1 MTIYYGVIF
10 VISIICS
17 GIYIFQWKK
26 NYSVFYTLT
35 FVLIPLANMGY
46 LMMSLAR
53 NEGEALLALKIMYIG
68 GCYLLM
74 IIMFYVI
81 ELCHISISR
90 YISLIFVIINSI
102 IYASILC
109 IGYFPLFYKDT
120 VYTVRNGI
128 VSLERHYAP
137 MHTVFYTMT
146 ILEFVI
152 SIAALIYAFRNKR
165 EASRWSIKLLLMT
178 QTASIFAFF
187 YERFADT
194 GFEWLPAVYVMDQV
208 VYLIIANRTM
218 LYDVDGTVEES
229 IEDQGTIGFASFGFA
244 YDYLGCNEAA
254 HRFLPV
260 LSRMRV
266 DDRLRDSGDE
276 AEILGWLK
284 AFKENEGNNE
294 NNNGN
299 GNEEI
304 ILSNNEKKNI
314 YDKEAGGKYNRFQ
327 IGNLCDGKKKVGY
340 QIMMTDVTQEQKYL
354 NLLNNYNT
362 DLKEEVEQK
371 TEHIQM
377 LQDSMVM
384 GMATMVE
391 SRDNSTG
398 GHIRRTSDVVKILME
413 EIMNENIWKI
423 DKTFRKNMIKAAPMH
438 DLGKIAVDD
447 DILKKPGRFTNEE
460 FEKMKA
466 HAAEG
471 ARVVSK
477 ILADIDDE
485 EFRILAV
492 NVAHYHHE
500 RWDGSGYPKGLSKED
515 IPLEARIM
523 AVADVYDALVS
534 KRCYKDSMSFDE
546 AKKIILDGMG
556 KHFDERLKKPFMS
569 SVKRLEEYYS
579 KADK

>member
-1 MTIYYGVIF
+1 MTLYYSAMFAVSILCSVIYVIR
-10 VISIICS
+10 
-17 GIYIFQWKK
+17 WKK

-46 LMMSLAR
+46 LMQSLAKS
-53 NEGEALLALKIMYIG
+53 EGEALLALKIMYIG

-81 ELCHISISR
+81 ELCHIRIKR
-90 YISLIFVIINSI
+90 YTGLVFVIIHSL

-109 IGYFPLFYKDT
+109 IGYLPLFYRDVTFT
-120 VYTVRNGI
+120 VKNGI
-128 VSLERHYAP
+128 VSIEKHYAP
-137 MHTVFYTMT
+137 MHTVFYL
-146 ILEFVI
+146 IIIVEFCI
-152 SIAALIYAFRNKR
+152 SITALIYALRYKK

-187 YERFADT
+187 FERFAAT
-194 GFEWLPAVYVMDQV
+194 GIEWLPAVYVMDQV

-229 IEDQGTIGFASFGFA
+229 VEEQGLIGFASFDFD
-244 YDYLGCNEAA
+244 YNYLGCNEVAR
-254 HRFLPV
+254 RFLPV
-260 LSRMRV
+260 LSELQV
-266 DDRLRDSGDE
+266 DEPLKSDGDE
-276 AEILGWLK
+276 AKVLSWLK
-284 AFKENEGNNE
+284 AFKADESNTIHNETEGE
-294 NNNGN
+294 
-299 GNEEI
+299 
-304 ILSNNEKKNI
+304 
-314 YDKEAGGKYNRFQ
+314 YCYRFTV
-327 IGNLCDGKKKVGY
+327 GYLCDGARRVGY

-354 NLLNNYNT
+354 ALLNNYNN
-362 DLKEEVEQK
+362 DLKEEVEKK

-398 GHIRRTSDVVKILME
+398 GHIRRTSDVVKILMD
-413 EIMNENIWKI
+413 EIMKDNIWGL
-423 DKTFRKNMIKAAPMH
+423 DKTFRRNMVKAAPMH

-447 DILKKPGRFTNEE
+447 DILKKPGRFTAEE

-471 ARVVSK
+471 ARVVRK
-477 ILADIDDE
+477 VLADIDDE
-485 EFRILAV
+485 ELKILAE

-500 RWDGSGYPKGLSKED
+500 RWDGSGYPEGLSGED

-534 KRCYKDSMSFDE
+534 KRCYKDSMSFEDAE
-546 AKKIILDGMG
+546 KIIMDGMG
-556 KHFDERLKKPFMS
+556 KHFDKRLKEPFVRS
-569 SVKRLEEYYS
+569 LDRLEDYYREAE
-579 KADK
+579 KTVNG